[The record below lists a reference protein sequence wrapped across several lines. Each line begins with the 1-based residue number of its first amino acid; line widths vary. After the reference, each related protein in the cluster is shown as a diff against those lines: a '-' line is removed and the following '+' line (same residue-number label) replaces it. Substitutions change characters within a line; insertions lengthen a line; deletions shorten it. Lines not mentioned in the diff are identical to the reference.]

1 MAKIDF
7 DTNKEWQKRLYEDD
21 LIALVGEWFGLYTDV
36 SAPGANRCFITPEG
50 YIIPTPNGQPHYR
63 IRDWMF
69 ARGIVKTDNTGAGVE
84 ELENL
89 GCIRVNLD
97 REGYIALSN
106 VKPTYEQYETLE
118 KLFYKYLWK
127 FPTFIVSTTTD
138 NQFQQYRIDSSDIA
152 GCIDYIIK
160 RIKRYYASGTLY
172 ESKSKKKKRKALG
185 WWQFSKLDTDAGD
198 VEYNINVFNHLTGA
212 DGGVFGGASGEATSG
227 AEGVS
232 ECVHKKQPRY
242 LKLKR

>member
-1 MAKIDF
+1 M
-7 DTNKEWQKRLYEDD
+7 
-21 LIALVGEWFGLYTDV
+21 
-36 SAPGANRCFITPEG
+36 
-50 YIIPTPNGQPHYR
+50 
-63 IRDWMF
+63 
-69 ARGIVKTDNTGAGVE
+69 
-84 ELENL
+84 
-89 GCIRVNLD
+89 
-97 REGYIALSN
+97 
-106 VKPTYEQYETLE
+106 
-118 KLFYKYLWK
+118 
-127 FPTFIVSTTTD
+127 
-138 NQFQQYRIDSSDIA
+138 
-152 GCIDYIIK
+152 
-160 RIKRYYASGTLY
+160 Y